1 MHRGLMAWWIWIL
14 VGLGLLTLE
23 MLTPGG
29 FFVFFFGLSAL
40 VVGAAVGFELGG
52 PTWFQWLLFSV
63 LSIGSV
69 FLFRRRLLALLKA
82 REGGSVG
89 VETLVGEVATLLDD
103 LSPGAVGKAE
113 LRGTAWNVRSEE
125 PLLLPRG
132 QRCRV
137 QRVEGLT
144 LWVKAE

>member
-1 MHRGLMAWWIWIL
+1 MAWWIWIL
-14 VGLGLLTLE
+14 LGLGLLTLE

-29 FFVFFFGLSAL
+29 FFVLFFGLSAL
-40 VVGAAVGFELGG
+40 VVGAAVGCGLSS
-52 PTWFQWLLFSV
+52 TDWFQWLLFSA

-69 FLFRRRLLALLKA
+69 FLFRGRLVAALKA

-89 VETLVGEVATLLDD
+89 IETLVGEVATLVDD
-103 LSPGAVGKAE
+103 LAPGSVGKAE
-113 LRGTAWNVRSEE
+113 LRGTVWSVRTEE
-125 PLLLPRG
+125 PRPLPRG

>member
-1 MHRGLMAWWIWIL
+1 MAWWIWIL
-14 VGLGLLTLE
+14 MGLGLLALE

-40 VVGAAVGFELGG
+40 VVGAAVGCGLGG
-52 PTWFQWLLFSV
+52 PDWVEWLLFSI

-69 FLFRRRLLALLKA
+69 FLFRGRLVAALKA
-82 REGGSVG
+82 REGGTVG

-103 LSPGAVGKAE
+103 VAPGGLGKAE
-113 LRGTAWNVRSEE
+113 LRGTAWSVRTVE
-125 PLLLPRG
+125 PRQLQRG

-137 QRVEGLT
+137 ERVEGLT

>member
-1 MHRGLMAWWIWIL
+1 MSWWIWIL
-14 VGLGLLTLE
+14 VGLALLSLE

-29 FFVFFFGLSAL
+29 FFVFFFGLAAL
-40 VVGAAVGFELGG
+40 VVGAVVGCGLSS
-52 PTWFQWLLFSV
+52 TAWFQWLLFSV

-69 FLFRRRLLALLKA
+69 FLFRKRLLTALKA
-82 REGGSVG
+82 REGGTVG

-103 LSPGAVGKAE
+103 LAPAGVGKAE
-113 LRGTAWNVRSEE
+113 LRGTAWSVRSEE
-125 PLLLPRG
+125 PRPLPRG